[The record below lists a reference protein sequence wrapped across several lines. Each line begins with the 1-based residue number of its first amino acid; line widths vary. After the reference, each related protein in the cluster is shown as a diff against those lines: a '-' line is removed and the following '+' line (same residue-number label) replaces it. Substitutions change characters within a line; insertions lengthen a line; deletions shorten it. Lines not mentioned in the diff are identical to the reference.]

1 MGNDGLAARAAPV
14 FRRLVRSAMAL
25 GCPLCLSGAMLLA
38 AVPGQAQHPPDTR
51 QIIDAL
57 KPSPSRSLRNLVAR
71 EKPADPAVVAVE
83 RPASIDLSIEF
94 DFNSSGIR
102 AESRPLLVDLAMAL
116 KSPELR
122 QSRFLIEGHTDAVG
136 RPDHNLKLSLDR
148 AEAVRRFL
156 LATGVT
162 STQVDVAGRGSTEPA
177 NQADPNAGENRRV
190 RIVNLQ

>member
-1 MGNDGLAARAAPV
+1 MGNDGRAARATPV
-14 FRRLVRSAMAL
+14 FRTLARSAMAL
-25 GCPLCLSGAMLLA
+25 GGPLCLSGAMLLTA
-38 AVPGQAQHPPDTR
+38 ASAQAQQHPDTR
-51 QIIDAL
+51 QIIEAL

-71 EKPADPAVVAVE
+71 EKPADPAVVADQP
-83 RPASIDLSIEF
+83 PASIDLTIEF

-122 QSRFLIEGHTDAVG
+122 RSRFLIEGHTDAVG

-162 STQVDVAGRGSTEPA
+162 STQVDVAGRGSTQPA
-177 NQADPNAGENRRV
+177 NPADPDASENRRV